1 MSSLALCHHWRDNI
15 RVEGIAA
22 IDEQLAI
29 LKVSDSDVQ
38 PLSLSND
45 GVQIGDTVYVA
56 STPNNFSQGVVRSI
70 VTFRNRTF
78 YQITASIP
86 YGCNGSPVLNSKG
99 QVIGVAMATRIDGQ
113 VHFAPF
119 DKTSP

>member
-1 MSSLALCHHWRDNI
+1 M
-15 RVEGIAA
+15 
-22 IDEQLAI
+22 AI

-56 STPNNFSQGVVRSI
+56 SNPSNFSQGVVRSI

-99 QVIGVAMATRIDGQ
+99 QVIGVAMATRIDRQ
-113 VHFAPF
+113 VQFAPPMT
-119 DKTSP
+119 KLAP